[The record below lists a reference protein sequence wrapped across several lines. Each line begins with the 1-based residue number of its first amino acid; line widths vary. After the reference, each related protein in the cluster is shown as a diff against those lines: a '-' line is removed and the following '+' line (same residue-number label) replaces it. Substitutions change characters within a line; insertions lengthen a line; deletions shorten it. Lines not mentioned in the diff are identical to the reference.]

1 LGPAVTTFPDPYPL
15 SRRCRAAHLCDLGRG
30 ATLLCNT
37 AAARPENT
45 SIEKRLSVPE
55 RHLGGLAEFER
66 ELIRARTGEGRQR
79 ARARGVHLGRKPK
92 LTPHQKREALAL
104 LMADVEIVA
113 TYELYNIDRI
123 KLENL
128 IHRIFD
134 AARLDIEIKDRFGQ
148 PVIPRE
154 WFLVPLFVVNE
165 AVDRIKDGTITGY
178 VYDLKAAALV
188 RVGRT

>member
-92 LTPHQKREALAL
+92 LTPHQKREALARHEGL
-104 LMADVEIVA
+104 SQSFSASA
-113 TYELYNIDRI
+113 TGRETALFAPAHGCILRVFAI
-123 KLENL
+123 ENA
-128 IHRIFD
+128 ISGCKDYD
-134 AARLDIEIKDRFGQ
+134 AQAPD
-148 PVIPRE
+148 
-154 WFLVPLFVVNE
+154 
-165 AVDRIKDGTITGY
+165 
-178 VYDLKAAALV
+178 
-188 RVGRT
+188 